1 MFLWKQTWTTANRT
15 ENAVPDNFR
24 LPTHF
29 AEKQPTCFP
38 IIEKNPPFSFD
49 GAAVKTD
56 FRSSGN
62 VGARFKRN
70 IYSGR
75 CDSQTDSHTNIGN
88 GLRRV
93 LLCISALKVCET
105 KAGCFF
111 YCKSFRFGE
120 ITYGPLSL
128 S

>member
-38 IIEKNPPFSFD
+38 IIEKNPPFSLD
-49 GAAVKTD
+49 ATAVKTD
-56 FRSSGN
+56 FHSGGN
-62 VGARFKRN
+62 VGARFKGN

-75 CDSQTDSHTNIGN
+75 CDSQTDRMVKQSSSSASFLIEKAPIPDIRVPYFYFPGILSRVNLITNRM
-88 GLRRV
+88 LRR
-93 LLCISALKVCET
+93 
-105 KAGCFF
+105 
-111 YCKSFRFGE
+111 
-120 ITYGPLSL
+120 
-128 S
+128 